1 MSFRADL
8 EQTPAPVQT
17 DRRDRLV
24 RDLTLALVD
33 QRLERESAG
42 FNPYDAQ
49 QGQRRQDNWE
59 KRRR

>member
-8 EQTPAPVQT
+8 EQTPSSVRT
-17 DRRDRLV
+17 DRRNRLM

-33 QRLERESAG
+33 QRLEKESPG

-49 QGQRRQDNWE
+49 QGQRRRDNWE